1 MVQRPCRG
9 KWLDSGFILEIK
21 TTKFIRSHLH
31 LPLPLCIARL
41 KGHFITAHP
50 HYLWILHLFARLSV
64 TPKPI
69 QRCSPGHCGHTQ
81 SHGNSC
87 CLVWIFPVEV
97 KQGAT
102 LTSCFSSHCKTG
114 LLAFYFVLC
123 FLNSCA
129 FHWFH
134 FLKCPLSV
142 CWLVFLSIRR
152 LWCALWRKCV
162 LDKLHLDMN

>member
-1 MVQRPCRG
+1 MVRF
-9 KWLDSGFILEIK
+9 WIYSGDKDNKIYQVTSPSTSASVHSKAE
-21 TTKFIRSHLH
+21 RSL
-31 LPLPLCIARL
+31 
-41 KGHFITAHP
+41 ITAHP

-69 QRCSPGHCGHTQ
+69 QRCSPGHCGYTQ
-81 SHGNSC
+81 SHGNIC
-87 CLVWIFPVEV
+87 CLVQIFPVEV

-102 LTSCFSSHCKTG
+102 LPSCFSSHCKTG

-162 LDKLHLDMN
+162 R